1 MNIEDSCISCIDT
14 DWSYQLARRM
24 EKEKTNPVLGYRT
37 AGSAADTATGDMLYR
52 EMKAIGLTDVTRDT
66 FSLDGWEF
74 EKAVLKFTDDDG
86 QEHTFQMG
94 GYQTNFETDGFED
107 YELVYLGKGTAADY
121 EGINVKGKLVMVE
134 INQRDEWWIS
144 FPVYQAYLRGAA
156 ALIAVQANG
165 YGEIAESALNAQDI
179 AGPDFAPAFSLSQAD
194 ARILKRSLRNKISA
208 CEDNTTDS
216 EDTHNTLEQDA
227 ALLRRSSLKVS
238 LDARSRVIPDT
249 TAGNITGKIQGTET
263 DSMILLSAHYD
274 SYFDGFQDDN
284 AAVAMML
291 GIARSL
297 VKGGYKP
304 AHTLVFCA
312 MAAEEWG
319 IIDSKYDWSTGAYNQ
334 VFRVHPDW
342 QGKVIADL
350 NFELPALAHGTRAR
364 IRSCYEYVSFLEEY
378 LADLPNLTIAYPE
391 ETAVTSPIETW
402 SDDFSMA
409 IAGVPSMVNDFTG
422 GSFMETHYHSQFDND
437 EFYDEQVYR
446 LHHELFA
453 LLILTLDETAV
464 VPLQFSP
471 VAQRIRKGL
480 EQCREICYRADVA
493 GQLGEKKRVLLEK
506 IEELETLSDRALRR
520 CREEYEAVEEYNRNY
535 KQLLRD
541 GKYDEAEE
549 LFRQTRP
556 LEQKLLAR
564 FKQEQDALVRIDWYG
579 NVLYPH
585 EICSTNLRL
594 LGGAVRNLKEQR
606 LSSAL
611 RKLYQVDNNAYAFN
625 FDEEVYRHFTDY
637 VFHQPKDRLKWGYG
651 RLPEHENLYGT
662 VKQLLQKERQLEA
675 LTESGMKEMDYRE
688 EIASLE
694 HACSKLVV
702 SLMNIIQQMEK
713 SVAEIFEL

>member
-1 MNIEDSCISCIDT
+1 MHDNGVTLQKKVLQNLDIPY
-14 DWSYQLARRM
+14 SYELAKRM
-24 EKEKTNPVLGYRT
+24 EQYRSHPTLGYRP
-37 AGSAADTATGDMLYR
+37 AGSKAEFETGEMLKT
-52 EMKAIGLTDVTRDT
+52 EMEKIGLSEVTKDAVT
-66 FSLDGWEF
+66 VDGWEF
-74 EKAVLKFTDDDG
+74 HKAALSYTNAAGETVSAELG
-86 QEHTFQMG
+86 A
-94 GYQTNFETDGFED
+94 YQTTFVTDGPKEFSMMH
-107 YELVYLGKGTAADY
+107 LGKGTETDY
-121 EGINVKGKLVMVE
+121 QGKDVRDKLVLVE
-134 INQRDEWWIS
+134 INQRDEWWINY
-144 FPVYQAYLRGAA
+144 PVYQAHLKGAA
-156 ALIAVQANG
+156 ALIAVQSGG
-165 YGEIAESALNAQDI
+165 YGEIDDEALNAQDI
-179 AGPDFAPAFSLSQAD
+179 AGPEDAPAFS
-194 ARILKRSLRNKISA
+194 ISRK
-208 CEDNTTDS
+208 
-216 EDTHNTLEQDA
+216 DA
-227 ALLRRSSLKVS
+227 AGLLELLRDQEEITVTF
-238 LDARSRVIPDT
+238 DAESRVTRNCTTYNIVGRIP
-249 TAGNITGKIQGTET
+249 GKHP
-263 DSMILLSAHYD
+263 DRMVLLSAHYD

-284 AAVAMML
+284 TAVALMF
-291 GIARSL
+291 GIAKALLDSGFQPNNTI
-297 VKGGYKP
+297 VI
-304 AHTLVFCA
+304 CA
-312 MAAEEWG
+312 MASEEWG
-319 IIDSKYDWSTGAYNQ
+319 VVDSNFDWSTGAYEQ
-334 VFRVHPDW
+334 IFTAHPEW
-342 QGKVIADL
+342 VGKVIADL

-453 LLILTLDETAV
+453 LLILALDETAV

-471 VAQRIRKGL
+471 VVQRIRKGL

-541 GKYDEAEE
+541 GKYDEAEK
-549 LFRQTRP
+549 LFRQIRP

-564 FKQEQDALVRIDWYG
+564 FQQEQDAFVRIDWYG

-585 EICSTNLRL
+585 EICSANLRL

-662 VKQLLQKERQLEA
+662 VKQLLQKEKQLEM
-675 LTESGMKEMDYRE
+675 LTGSGMKEMDYRE
-688 EIASLE
+688 EITSLE

-702 SLMNIIQQMEK
+702 SLMNIVQQMEK
-713 SVAEIFEL
+713 SVTEIFEL

>member
-1 MNIEDSCISCIDT
+1 MHDNGVTLQKRVLQNLDISY
-14 DWSYQLARRM
+14 SYELAKRM
-24 EKEKTNPVLGYRT
+24 EQYRSHPTLGYRP
-37 AGSAADTATGDMLYR
+37 AGSKAEFETGEMLKT
-52 EMKAIGLTDVTRDT
+52 EMEKIGLSEVTKDAVT
-66 FSLDGWEF
+66 VDGWEF
-74 EKAVLKFTDDDG
+74 HKAALSYTNAAG
-86 QEHTFQMG
+86 ETLSAELG
-94 GYQTNFETDGFED
+94 AYQTTFVTDGPKEFPMM
-107 YELVYLGKGTAADY
+107 YLGKGTETDY
-121 EGINVKGKLVMVE
+121 QGKDVRDKLVLVE
-134 INQRDEWWIS
+134 INQRDEWWINY
-144 FPVYQAYLRGAA
+144 PVYQAHLKGAA
-156 ALIAVQANG
+156 ALIAVQSGG
-165 YGEIAESALNAQDI
+165 YGEIDDEALNAQDI
-179 AGPDFAPAFSLSQAD
+179 AGPEDAPAFS
-194 ARILKRSLRNKISA
+194 ISRK
-208 CEDNTTDS
+208 
-216 EDTHNTLEQDA
+216 DA
-227 ALLRRSSLKVS
+227 AGLLELLRDQEEITVTF
-238 LDARSRVIPDT
+238 DAESRVTRNCTTYNIVGRIP
-249 TAGNITGKIQGTET
+249 GKHP
-263 DSMILLSAHYD
+263 DRMVLLSAHYD

-284 AAVAMML
+284 TAVALMF
-291 GIARSL
+291 GIAKALRDSGFQPNNTI
-297 VKGGYKP
+297 VI
-304 AHTLVFCA
+304 CA
-312 MAAEEWG
+312 MASEEWG
-319 IIDSKYDWSTGAYNQ
+319 VVDSNFDWSTGAYEQ
-334 VFRVHPDW
+334 IFTAHPEW
-342 QGKVIADL
+342 VGKVIADL

-453 LLILTLDETAV
+453 LLILALDETAV

-471 VAQRIRKGL
+471 VVQRIRKGL

-493 GQLGEKKRVLLEK
+493 GQLGEKKRALLEK

-520 CREEYEAVEEYNRNY
+520 CREQYEAVEEYNRNY

-541 GKYDEAEE
+541 GKYDGAEE

-564 FKQEQDALVRIDWYG
+564 FKQEQDAFVRIDWYG

-625 FDEEVYRHFTDY
+625 FDEEVYSHFTDY

-662 VKQLLQKERQLEA
+662 VKQLLQKEKHLET

-702 SLMNIIQQMEK
+702 SLMNIMQQMEK
-713 SVAEIFEL
+713 SVTEIFEL